1 MRFKNHHR
9 MGTRKKSSSFVL
21 PRQSPSGVPDVKHDN
36 LAVFDRIKNGVVE
49 ASNIFAAHALILR
62 LLSREWKFS
71 SARAAVVGPYAL
83 RAALIPRH
91 TCSAVTGMSMWRM
104 P

>member
-9 MGTRKKSSSFVL
+9 MGARKKSPSFVL

-49 ASNIFAAHALILR
+49 ASNIFAAHALFLR
-62 LLSREWKFS
+62 LLSLEWKLS
-71 SARAAVVGPYAL
+71 NLLHGSLDGIGEL
-83 RAALIPRH
+83 RND
-91 TCSAVTGMSMWRM
+91 
-104 P
+104 